1 MKKILLTSFA
11 SLVFALMCHHHLL
24 GQSPQENYL
33 QQPIKTHPFDTAKWK
48 TLSAG
53 LDYSEDKKQPQQVR
67 PVDPDKAASFATFMK
82 FLLIGLGIA
91 LLIYLIVKMATGEK
105 LFAPKNKKI
114 KPLAGD
120 INLEQIEENLHE
132 AELED
137 PIRRAAAAG
146 DYALAVRLYYLAVLK
161 ELSLKELIKWKK
173 DKTNGEYLRELAGS
187 RLFGTVQEVT
197 LIFERVWYG
206 KTAVQEE
213 DFLQM
218 EAKFK
223 KAIGLI

>member
-1 MKKILLTSFA
+1 M
-11 SLVFALMCHHHLL
+11 
-24 GQSPQENYL
+24 
-33 QQPIKTHPFDTAKWK
+33 
-48 TLSAG
+48 
-53 LDYSEDKKQPQQVR
+53 
-67 PVDPDKAASFATFMK
+67 
-82 FLLIGLGIA
+82 
-91 LLIYLIVKMATGEK
+91 
-105 LFAPKNKKI
+105 
-114 KPLAGD
+114 
-120 INLEQIEENLHE
+120 
-132 AELED
+132 
-137 PIRRAAAAG
+137 
-146 DYALAVRLYYLAVLK
+146 RLYYLAVLK